1 MADYTDTTYR
11 TEGRDGYLAQLKLG
25 DGASPE
31 TFQSVAHVR
40 SIQPGNMTTELIDV
54 THLRSPEA
62 HREKIA
68 GLRDSGPFAIEG
80 IWVPNDESQS
90 NTGGGSGS
98 FTGGGLAA
106 LARSREERNWVIE
119 FAVAQFG
126 SPALEWPFSGIV
138 TNFTPGRI
146 EAGVGLMFTA
156 EISPVRD
163 VTAALP

>member
-11 TEGRDGYLAQLKLG
+11 TAGVDGYLAQLKLG

-31 TFQSVAHVR
+31 TFQAVAHVT
-40 SIQPGNMTTELIDV
+40 SIQPGSMTTEVIDV

-68 GLRDSGPFAIEG
+68 GLRDTGPFSLEG

-126 SPALEWPFSGIV
+126 SPALEWAFAGIL
-138 TNFTPGRI
+138 TDFTPGRVAAG
-146 EAGVGLMFTA
+146 EALRFTA
-156 EISPVRD
+156 AITPVRD
-163 VTAALP
+163 VTSALP